1 MQFFTKSFDGDGGF
15 QNHVRTTEIH
25 GPLFLGDVTRHVQQQ
40 FAFVF
45 TFRVVFG
52 NGGLW
57 GGLELPSGGQLVNEF
72 FAGEK
77 WWECMDEDLARGNGD
92 HGGRVGVGLWGC
104 GGCAGQEVLLGCGA
118 LFLVSIQKP
127 DRNRKGEI

>member
-1 MQFFTKSFDGDGGF
+1 MQFFTKPFDGDGGF

-57 GGLELPSGGQLVNEF
+57 GGLELPSGGQLINEF

-92 HGGRVGVGLWGC
+92 HVGGEGVWVCGRVGVWGGRVRGRRMNVFFRSGLIK
-104 GGCAGQEVLLGCGA
+104 
-118 LFLVSIQKP
+118 FIK
-127 DRNRKGEI
+127 